1 MAREAT
7 TAAHLTAICRVRVD
21 TDPVTSPAQLQ
32 LRLPRGLPQTTDEW
46 QELHDDDPDLYRRLQ
61 EHIARIGDIHVAST
75 DTDRREPLPDSPGA
89 LAMRLDPSR
98 HIQRAHH
105 NLIDSEFMRGE
116 TGRGLRT
123 IINIGPRYGKT
134 TQVRWGCLHR
144 LAKHPDRR
152 VIYASYAAELAEDS
166 SRWVRDQLE
175 AHDLGP
181 KPRRDS
187 RAVDR
192 WWMDGHI
199 GGMLAAGIGGG
210 ITGFGAD
217 DLVIDDVIKDH
228 EQAYSKTWRKKVWTW
243 YTQTAYDRLEPGAN
257 VWVVMTR
264 WHPDDLTGRLL
275 KEQPGV
281 WTVIRLPTIAEP
293 GDPLGRK
300 PGELL
305 WPERYDE
312 EAVAEQQRTLGPFGF
327 GARHGQDPKINHGGV
342 WDEDILRET
351 RVDIADLPPL
361 RVKCV
366 SLDPSASDI
375 GRDEAGITVQGL
387 SHDGHVYILD
397 DLSGRLDPDTW
408 ARRALV
414 TCLLNDCDLI
424 YEQNLTPV
432 FMLRTLKQAWAQI
445 ERDFA
450 LLRGHLPHDAEC
462 DCDDDALILASAER
476 LDTVA
481 RDRTMLGPMPF
492 LKPVRAMVGKQLRA
506 EPVAQLFRQQRAH
519 LAGRFPL
526 LEEQMVGWVPG
537 DDSPDRLDAMVHGS
551 TWLADTAQRGRGGM
565 ASPSGRVMPI
575 RAARR

>member
-1 MAREAT
+1 VTAEPSTDLWLPTDDELRWMAAN
-7 TAAHLTAICRVRVD
+7 A
-21 TDPVTSPAQLQ
+21 
-32 LRLPRGLPQTTDEW
+32 
-46 QELHDDDPDLYRRLQ
+46 PDLLDRW
-61 EHIARIGDIHVAST
+61 EAAAAAEIAAT
-75 DTDRREPLPDSPGA
+75 DSDRREPLPDSPGA
-89 LAMRLDPSR
+89 LALQLNPTR

-105 NLIDSEFMRGE
+105 NLIDREFMRGE

-134 TQVRWGCLHR
+134 NQVRWCCLQR

-152 VIYASYAAELAEDS
+152 IIYASYAAELAEDS

-175 AHDLGP
+175 SHDLGP

-228 EQAYSKTWRKKVWTW
+228 EQAYSPTWRKKVWTW
-243 YTQTAYDRLEPGAN
+243 YTQTAFDRLEPGAN
-257 VWVVMTR
+257 VWIVMTR

-281 WTVIRLPTIAEP
+281 WTVIRIPTIAEP
-293 GDPLGRK
+293 GDPIGRK

-312 EAVAEQQRTLGPFGF
+312 GAVAEQQRTLGPFGF

-351 RVDIADLPPL
+351 RVDPDEVPPL
-361 RVKCV
+361 RTKCV

-387 SHDGHVYILD
+387 SMDGHVYVLD
-397 DLSGRLDPDTW
+397 DVSGRLDPDTW

-414 TCLLNDCDLI
+414 TCLLHDCDLI

-432 FMLRTLKQAWAQI
+432 FMRRTLRQAWDQI

-450 LLRGHLPHDAEC
+450 VLRKHLTHGKRCSC
-462 DCDDDALILASAER
+462 DPEELAAASAER
-476 LDTVA
+476 LDTIA
-481 RDRTMLGPMPF
+481 EGRSMLGPMPF

-506 EPVAQLFRQQRAH
+506 EPVAQMWRQRRAH
-519 LAGRFPL
+519 LAGKFPL

-537 DDSPDRLDAMVHGS
+537 DDSPDRLDAMVHGA
-551 TWLADTAQRGRGGM
+551 TWLGDAAQRGSGG
-565 ASPSGRVMPI
+565 ASSPVSRAMPM
-575 RAARR
+575 RAATRGAR